1 MHLSP
6 LSLSMKPPKATAL
19 LLIKSSPLTTTVK
32 FYYPS
37 LCLARRRHLNNLGWF
52 QLALTP
58 LMGRR
63 LLGRLCLSLRN
74 SGSMLLPR
82 LLRVQNGLHLRRG
95 VKTRMVRVL
104 LVKVV
109 IRLEWGKVVRDGL
122 GENQLENGVN
132 GLLLGCVTVPNGN

>member
-1 MHLSP
+1 
-6 LSLSMKPPKATAL
+6 
-19 LLIKSSPLTTTVK
+19 
-32 FYYPS
+32 
-37 LCLARRRHLNNLGWF
+37 
-52 QLALTP
+52 
-58 LMGRR
+58 MGRR